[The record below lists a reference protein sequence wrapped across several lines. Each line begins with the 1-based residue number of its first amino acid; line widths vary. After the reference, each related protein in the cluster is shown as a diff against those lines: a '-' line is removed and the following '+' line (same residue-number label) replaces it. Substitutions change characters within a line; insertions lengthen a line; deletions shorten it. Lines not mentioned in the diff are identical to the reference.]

1 MGLPCDGSC
10 RCSSP
15 TWRGWRLWPWAPRS
29 SLRTLE
35 PFQRRRSGGGWR
47 SASASAGVLG
57 GTASLDAVA
66 SGERRKGRAF
76 EGRASWD
83 QSQRASS
90 PEYISR
96 GGHTN
101 SKPETPSVRT
111 SNPSSGVSPSQPGTP
126 DAPLQAHLP
135 SACLSGRRYH
145 RHLSVCTAQAL
156 ARSPSPRHKQA
167 PTLWVHPLFNYM
179 TDALPFALAHR
190 PSESSS
196 ATTGL
201 SNRVLLPCV
210 PSDAVPSPS
219 V

>member
-66 SGERRKGRAF
+66 SGKDARAGRAF

-83 QSQRASS
+83 QSQRANSRS
-90 PEYISR
+90 RAGIYKQRRPHQLQTGDTFRENIQSLQRRLTEPNQGPRTHPSKRTFHPPAFRGGATTDISQSAPPRRLRTRHPLGISR
-96 GGHTN
+96 HQRCGSILYLIT
-101 SKPETPSVRT
+101 
-111 SNPSSGVSPSQPGTP
+111 
-126 DAPLQAHLP
+126 
-135 SACLSGRRYH
+135 
-145 RHLSVCTAQAL
+145 
-156 ARSPSPRHKQA
+156 
-167 PTLWVHPLFNYM
+167 
-179 TDALPFALAHR
+179 
-190 PSESSS
+190 
-196 ATTGL
+196 
-201 SNRVLLPCV
+201 
-210 PSDAVPSPS
+210 
-219 V
+219 